1 MATSAKLSAP
11 ETSERVLTEIPVVT
25 AKKRG
30 PKLPENNPFRYWVDQ
45 LDLTFRAGVARYN
58 PIRVTVTPGIQN
70 VPTSGNP
77 ATSDGYQVHD
87 LQRVAVPMSFR
98 VLAWGEEIDGYMVE
112 MVTGRDRNGKEML
125 HYRDVWTRYK
135 VVGNSTVAV
144 FDHAGFADFRLRVA
158 SLMGGPPDEDIAD
171 AKMAQERAKIDT
183 LRRQA
188 GSPAAAVDADALEKK
203 ITPKPKTPRKTRT
216 AKPAARSE
224 GDST

>member
-1 MATSAKLSAP
+1 
-11 ETSERVLTEIPVVT
+11 V
-25 AKKRG
+25 
-30 PKLPENNPFRYWVDQ
+30 
-45 LDLTFRAGVARYN
+45 
-58 PIRVTVTPGIQN
+58 RVTITPGIQN

-98 VLAWGEEIDGYMVE
+98 VLAWGEEINGYMVE

-135 VVGNSTVAV
+135 VVGNSTVTV
-144 FDHAGFADFRLRVA
+144 FDNVGFADFRLRVA

-188 GSPAAAVDADALEKK
+188 GSPAAAVDAAALEKK
-203 ITPKPKTPRKTRT
+203 ITPVPELEPVVAPKPEPVVAAPKLKAPRKPRTPRQPKA
-216 AKPAARSE
+216 AKPEES
-224 GDST
+224 GT